1 MITPVRNISFNTIKK
16 QNKTSKSMTPPHESN
31 WGISNSTPLSK
42 LNFTGYLSQKP
53 KINLQYGIENNFF
66 KLPKV
71 TLENGTT
78 SQIMP
83 DESQKKCAK
92 FLCDGKNVLFDAP
105 TGMGKTSVAHFA
117 INKNLTEGKK
127 TIYTVPIKALAN
139 DKYVEFCKIYGEK
152 NVGVL
157 TGDRKINPTA
167 PIVIETTEIF
177 NLQSQSMTLNE
188 ALKLGTVVYDEG
200 HYLGDEERGIAWEQ
214 SMINA
219 ASKGVQILT
228 LSATIGN
235 AKEVASWIGKIEGAR
250 PTIKVSVPSEER
262 PVPLVWKLF
271 RTEKDGKDKLSP
283 VMYGE
288 VDLSKEFQDLSYDI
302 IDLIYKTEIHYFEK
316 RHRANQDKPDY
327 NNEFLKDSSYK
338 DEIRPKLER
347 ALGENWINA
356 DFSDDKVY
364 KKLITEF
371 PSIIPSDMEAIQ
383 SIASKSGINV
393 LSDRQK
399 AALELLFKKEYN
411 EEDSY
416 QMTDFDYEFIYDQL
430 KMGIG
435 EGQNNFKF
443 DTESF
448 KKRLAREFRSL
459 DKVEL
464 DFVSQAMARSD
475 VRSVNAIHE
484 NWSEDDYPRL
494 IEKLQKEDMLPAIV
508 FKLSQK
514 GCEEAALSL
523 YDSVTEWEYY
533 VETPQGQRIKLKE
546 PLDILNREEYEQ
558 ASQQGDYIEPQIN
571 TPIGVVG
578 WDDIILEEVV
588 IDDPKVNLVTPQEK
602 QQIQEIIEKYE
613 KQGVYLGSSPQ
624 KRLLLNGIGVHHAGK
639 LPQYKKLVEE
649 LFSKKLI
656 KTVFATS
663 TLGAGINMPAKTV
676 VITGTSYPKQDPNTK
691 EMIQEELSA
700 NEFHQMA
707 GRAGRRGIDKVGNV
721 VLYNLHTPWCK
732 FDKEARKDKTE
743 NFDELWHAYKLMDSD
758 ADDIR
763 SSFRPQPVMLANY
776 YAKESTPEGLW
787 KIIKQTFKV
796 HSAKDRDKAD
806 KQLHKKFENFTQVLL
821 KQGYLMKTHKKELT
835 LTPKGQLL
843 TQAQGMNPLMVVS
856 LLYDEKLAK
865 MSPVQLAQIAAHIQ
879 GSSEQVESKE
889 LAELVA
895 SKLKHM
901 EIGTQQAVSLVQFE
915 QTKGMFEAIE
925 QKVLKALN
933 ESRVNKLDIKH
944 TNSTSGLVGYLFASF
959 NSLYPNESIN
969 NFEQIVNS
977 GLIAAG
983 SDALT
988 NSRYEN
994 RMSEGNVYK
1003 IIAGSISTL
1012 KQIIRIC
1019 DYALS
1024 NEESFPNSE
1033 YYKIVKENAK
1043 EAIKLLDKEPINND
1057 PNYASKL

>member
-1 MITPVRNISFNTIKK
+1 MITPVRNISFGTIKK
-16 QNKTSKSMTPPHESN
+16 QNKINKTNTQNAENKQ
-31 WGISNSTPLSK
+31 ISTLPKMS
-42 LNFTGYLSQKP
+42 FTGYLSIKP
-53 KINLQYGIENNFF
+53 KVSLEYGIENNFF

-71 TLENGTT
+71 TNEDGTT
-78 SQIMP
+78 TQIRPDKSQIT
-83 DESQKKCAK
+83 CAK
-92 FLCDGKNVLFDAP
+92 HICQGKNVLFDAP

-117 INKNLTEGKK
+117 INKNLAEGKK

-157 TGDRKINPTA
+157 TGDRKINAQA

-177 NLQSQSMTLNE
+177 NLQSQSMTLND
-188 ALKLGTVVYDEG
+188 ALKTGSVVYDEG

-219 ASKGVQILT
+219 ASKGVQILV

-235 AKEVASWIGKIEGAR
+235 ASQVASWIGKIEGAR
-250 PTIKVSVPSEER
+250 PTVRISVPSEER
-262 PVPLVWKLF
+262 PVPLVWKVF
-271 RTEKDGKDKLSP
+271 RSEKDGNDKLSP
-283 VMYGE
+283 IMYGE
-288 VDLSKEFQDLSYDI
+288 VDLSVEFQDLSYDI
-302 IDLIYKTEIHYFEK
+302 IDLIYKSEMHYFEK
-316 RHRANQDKPDY
+316 RHRANQDKPEY
-327 NNEFLKDSSYK
+327 NNEFLKDSTYK

-356 DFSDDKVY
+356 DFADDKVY
-364 KKLITEF
+364 KKLIQEF
-371 PSIIPSDMEAIQ
+371 PSLFQADMAIIQ
-383 SIASKSGINV
+383 SIASKSGINI
-393 LSDRQK
+393 LSEKQK
-399 AALELLFKKEYN
+399 ASLELLYKKEYGV
-411 EEDSY
+411 EDTY
-416 QMTDFDYEFIYDQL
+416 QMTDEDYEFIYDQL

-443 DTESF
+443 GTEAF

-475 VRSVNAIHE
+475 VKSVSAIHE
-484 NWSEDDYPRL
+484 NWGEDDYPRL
-494 IEKLQKEDMLPAIV
+494 ISKLQKEDMLPAII

-514 GCEEAALSL
+514 GCEEAALSM
-523 YDSVTEWEYY
+523 YDSTTEYEYY
-533 VETPQGQRIKLKE
+533 VKSPTGQKIKLKT
-546 PLDILNREEYEQ
+546 PLEILNREEYEQ
-558 ASQQGDYIEPQIN
+558 AEERGDYDVEAKIK
-571 TPIGVVG
+571 TPIGIVS
-578 WDDIILEEVV
+578 WDDIILEEIVV
-588 IDDPKVNLVTPQEK
+588 DDPKVKLLTPQEK
-602 QQIQEIIEKYE
+602 SEIQEIIEKYE
-613 KQGVYLGSSPQ
+613 KDGVYLGTNPQ
-624 KRLLLNGIGVHHAGK
+624 KRLLLNGVGVHHAGR

-656 KTVFATS
+656 KVVFATS

-676 VITGTSYPKQDPNTK
+676 VITGTSYPKYDPSSK
-691 EMIQEELSA
+691 EMIQEELTA

-732 FDKEARKDKTE
+732 FDKEERKDKTE
-743 NFDELWHAYKLMDSD
+743 NFDELWHAYKLMDTS

-763 SSFRPQPVMLANY
+763 SAFRPQSVMLANY

-806 KQLHKKFENFTQVLL
+806 KQMHKKFENYTQVLL
-821 KQGYLMKTHKKELT
+821 KQGYLMKNHKKELV
-835 LTPKGQLL
+835 LTPKGELL
-843 TQAQGMNPLMVVS
+843 TQAQGMNPLMLTS
-856 LLYDEKLAK
+856 LLCDEKLAK

-895 SKLKHM
+895 SKLKYM
-901 EIGTQQAVSLVQFE
+901 EIGTQQAVSLIQFE
-915 QTKGMFEAIE
+915 QTKGTYDSIE
-925 QKVLKALN
+925 QKILKALN
-933 ESRVNKLDIKH
+933 ESRVNKLDIKQ
-944 TNSTSGLVGYLFASF
+944 TNSTSGLIGYLFASF

-969 NFEQIVNS
+969 NFEQITNS

-1012 KQIIRIC
+1012 KQMIRIC

-1043 EAIKLLDKEPINND
+1043 EAVKLLDKEPINND